1 MVKLKYLHITCKE
14 FNEKEFFF
22 YCCIE
27 VKSYRHGDGGCLET
41 ELSE

>member
-14 FNEKEFFF
+14 FNEKEIIF
-22 YCCIE
+22 YCCIG
-27 VKSYRHGDGGCLET
+27 VKSYQHGNGGSLEI